1 MPINWGGMLNL
12 LLLPA
17 VVWAISLC
25 HVYPSSFFLVDIEF
39 GIQDWEEETLK
50 ARSVRKGISLLKLGN
65 GSWLLWEQHPNLGAS
80 ALFPKAFPKCWQ
92 AQGKEQGFVVG
103 RSVHPFPRGRECL
116 LTLSCYP

>member
-65 GSWLLWEQHPNLGAS
+65 GSWLLWEQHPIWEHLLS
-80 ALFPKAFPKCWQ
+80 SQRLFPSAGRPRVRSKALWLEGMF
-92 AQGKEQGFVVG
+92 
-103 RSVHPFPRGRECL
+103 
-116 LTLSCYP
+116 TLFQEAGNVC